1 MHQKL
6 LLIIFGETRVRVW
19 GDLKM
24 DEEILKLFSRT
35 HVMILMHEAFAGMA
49 LRRLSNLQTKVS
61 MEVT

>member
-1 MHQKL
+1 
-6 LLIIFGETRVRVW
+6 
-19 GDLKM
+19 M